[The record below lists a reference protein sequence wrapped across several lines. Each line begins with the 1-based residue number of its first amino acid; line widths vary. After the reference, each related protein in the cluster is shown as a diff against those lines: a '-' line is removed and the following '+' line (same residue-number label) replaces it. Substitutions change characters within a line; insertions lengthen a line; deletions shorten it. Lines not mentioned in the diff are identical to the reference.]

1 MHHGDVSLLGE
12 SVVLVTDDDLVH
24 SSALD
29 LGGALVPLAVQAQHG
44 APQLHMDVLPGSE
57 HEG

>member
-24 SSALD
+24 SSGLD
-29 LGGALVPLAVQAQHG
+29 VRGALVSLAMQAQHS
-44 APQLHMDVLPGSE
+44 APQLHMDILPGSE
-57 HEG
+57 N